1 MTKRTHMLTS
11 QLKSFFGFK
20 EFRKKQQSIVE
31 EVLAKKNILV
41 IMPTGIGKSLCY
53 QFPATIQEGM
63 AIVISPLIALMK
75 NQVDFLN
82 SKNIKAAMLNSTL
95 SKKNEEKLK
104 KAILKKEIKILYTSP
119 ETFNKEATL
128 TFLQQTKLSF
138 IAIDEAHCVS
148 EWGHDFRPEYRK
160 IKKSID
166 ALGGLPII
174 ALTATATAT
183 VQKDIIKNL
192 GIQDAKLFKSSFD
205 RDNLH
210 YAVRTKRQAGK
221 KIIQFIKRNPGQAGI
236 IYCHSKKKVEELTAL
251 LQSNDIRAA
260 SYHAGLGTNK
270 RVTNQ
275 DNFLQKKTNV
285 IVATIAFGMGIDKS
299 DVRFVIHYDAPKS
312 MESYY
317 QETGRAGRDGQKATC
332 ILFYDLQDIL
342 KLKKFNNNKP
352 ISERRNA
359 DQLLNEV
366 NYFALSPIC
375 RRTQLLYYF
384 GEIYKGTCTMC
395 DNCQN
400 PTPHYPGTELVKKL
414 LQAVKQTKEIFDS
427 NHLVTLLC
435 GIKDPYIESHGHDKL
450 PIFGKGKD
458 QPAHL
463 WKSIIHQTI
472 LLNYL
477 ERNANYRDIIKL
489 SPKGH
494 KFITKP
500 HTLLLYQEHNY
511 SEEEKE
517 EAQQKDRKI
526 VADIVLL
533 KKLKQQREVIA
544 KQKKL
549 KPYLIFQD
557 SILKTM
563 ASFFPTSLEKLAHIS
578 GVGIG
583 KAKKFGNTFVE
594 LITKYVKENNIKPI
608 EQIVVKLNKSKFAKK
623 IQLIQQIDRK
633 IDLEYLAKMRSI
645 TYEELIKELSK
656 ICHAGVQ
663 LNLDYYL
670 DKLLDEEQQEE
681 LYNYFYEA
689 EEDNIGG
696 FIEDLQDEFEE
707 DEIRLMYI
715 KFLSEV
721 AN

>member
-1 MTKRTHMLTS
+1 MTKKAHMLTS

-31 EVLAKKNILV
+31 KVLAKKNILV

-53 QFPATIQEGM
+53 QFPAVIQEGM

-104 KAILKKEIKILYTSP
+104 EAIIKEEIKMVYISP
-119 ETFNKEATL
+119 ETFNKERTL
-128 TFLQQTKLSF
+128 TFLQQVKLSF

-205 RDNLH
+205 RDNLY
-210 YAVRTKRQAGK
+210 YAVRSKSQAEK
-221 KIIQFIKRNPGQAGI
+221 KIIQFIKSNSGQAGI
-236 IYCHSKKKVEELTAL
+236 IYCHSKKKVEELTIL
-251 LQSNDIRAA
+251 LQSNGIKAA
-260 SYHAGLGTNK
+260 SYHAGLGNNK
-270 RVTNQ
+270 RVANQ
-275 DNFLQKKTNV
+275 DDFLQKKTNV

-312 MESYY
+312 MEGYY

-332 ILFYDLQDIL
+332 ILFYDRQDIL

-359 DQLLNEV
+359 NLLLNEV

-375 RRTQLLYYF
+375 RRIQLLYYF
-384 GEIYKGTCTMC
+384 GEIHKGTCTMC
-395 DNCQN
+395 DNCQT
-400 PTPHYPGTELVKKL
+400 PTPHYPGIELVKKL
-414 LQAVKQTKEIFDS
+414 LQAVKQTKEKFDN

-458 QPAHL
+458 QSAHL
-463 WKSIIHQTI
+463 WKSIIHQVI

-477 ERNANYRDIIKL
+477 ERDTSHRDIIKL

-494 KFITKP
+494 KFITNP
-500 HTLLLYQEHNY
+500 PDALLLYQEHNY
-511 SEEEKE
+511 SVEE
-517 EAQQKDRKI
+517 EAQQKDKKL

-533 KKLKQQREVIA
+533 EKLKQLRKVVA

-549 KPYLIFQD
+549 NPYLIFQE
-557 SILKTM
+557 SMLETM
-563 ASFFPTSLEKLAHIS
+563 ATFFPTSLEKLVHIS

-583 KAKKFGNTFVE
+583 KAKKFGTPFVE
-594 LITKYVKENNIKPI
+594 LITKYVKENDI
-608 EQIVVKLNKSKFAKK
+608 ESIGQIVVKPNKDKFAKK
-623 IQLIQQIDRK
+623 IQLIQQTDRK
-633 IDLEYLAKMRSI
+633 VDLEYLAKMRSI
-645 TYEELIKELSK
+645 AYEELIKELSE

-670 DKLLDEEQQEE
+670 DKLLDKEQQEE
-681 LYNYFYEA
+681 LYNYFYKA
-689 EEDNIGG
+689 KEDNIEV